1 MAIQGRDFVSGRV
14 VMYKT
19 RAFASEAPY
28 SDAFVVDT
36 RWVFEQIDDDK
47 VRMRVFMD
55 IIFIKSCWVKS
66 MSRPWSSSLLIMPCW
81 FEAMSTH
88 LVSCTQFT
96 TLRSSSQLT

>member
-1 MAIQGRDFVSGRV
+1 
-14 VMYKT
+14 MYKT

-66 MSRPWSSSLLIMPCW
+66 MSRP
-81 FEAMSTH
+81 
-88 LVSCTQFT
+88 
-96 TLRSSSQLT
+96 